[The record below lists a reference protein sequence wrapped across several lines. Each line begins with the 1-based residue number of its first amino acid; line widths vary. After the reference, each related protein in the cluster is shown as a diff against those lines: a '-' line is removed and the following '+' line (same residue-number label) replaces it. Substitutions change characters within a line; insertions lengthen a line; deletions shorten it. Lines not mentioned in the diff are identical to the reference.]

1 MTQYLTVVYYSFLL
15 VVGNDIMPSNMIE
28 YLFCIFVLI
37 LGAFM
42 EAYIIGGITAEISKA
57 SDTVM
62 RYNKL
67 KEYVSFSLE

>member
-62 RYNKL
+62 RYNTL